1 MSNIPYKFKPIIIP
15 LNVTSGI
22 NGTFIFNA
30 NGASVSSGTIMSG
43 AYLGINDR
51 KTMCVY
57 SGGSASGTVISSG
70 GSMIV
75 SSRGIADNTTVN
87 SGGRCFVS
95 SIGSASN
102 ATISSG
108 GTLCVLSG
116 GHASNLYISA
126 GGSLTISSGGTC
138 THFCAEHANC
148 VNLSSAFIYGATV
161 KAGMLTLAEDNLGE
175 AQSRFSTISAIG
187 ATIMVSSTCKVY
199 SMYAESGGYIEIIG
213 GASAENTV
221 ARDGGTVMFGVS
233 GSGIGLGVYSG
244 GTGVISSGAKVEQ
257 AMFVFS
263 GGSAVIQSGGS
274 CGGGIVSS
282 GGTLFISAG
291 GTATNIT
298 SAPGAVIIQG

>member
-1 MSNIPYKFKPIIIP
+1 MSNIPYKFKPIPIP
-15 LNVTSGI
+15 LNITSGI
-22 NGTFIFNA
+22 NGTFVFDPY
-30 NGASVSSGTIMSG
+30 GASVSSGIILSG

-57 SGGSASGTVISSG
+57 SGGIAKGTVISSG

-75 SSRGIADNTTVN
+75 SGSGSANNTNVKF
-87 SGGRCFVS
+87 GGRCFVS
-95 SIGSASN
+95 SMGSASSAN
-102 ATISSG
+102 ISSG
-108 GTLCVLSG
+108 GTLCVFSG
-116 GHASNLYISA
+116 GHASNLYVSA

-138 THFCAEHANC
+138 THFCVEHANC

-161 KAGMLTLAEDNLGE
+161 KAGMLTLAEDNLE
-175 AQSRFSTISAIG
+175 DPQSRFTTISAIG

-199 SMYAESGGYIEIIG
+199 SMYAGSGGYIQIVG
-213 GASAENTV
+213 GASADNTV
-221 ARDGGTVMFGVS
+221 AQSGGSVCFNVS

-244 GTGVISSGAKVEQ
+244 GTATISSGGLVSG
-257 AMFVFS
+257 AMFVFP

-291 GTATNIT
+291 ATVENLT
-298 SAPGAVIIQG
+298 SAPGAVIINE

>member
-1 MSNIPYKFKPIIIP
+1 MSNIPYRFNPIIIP

-22 NGTFIFNA
+22 NGVFVFNA
-30 NGASVSSGTIMSG
+30 NGSPVSSGNKMSG

-57 SGGSASGTVISSG
+57 SGGITKGTVISSG
-70 GSMIV
+70 GSLTVSGSGSADNTTVNYGGAVFV
-75 SSRGIADNTTVN
+75 SSRGIA
-87 SGGRCFVS
+87 SR
-95 SIGSASN
+95 

-116 GHASNLYISA
+116 GHASNLYVSA
-126 GGSLTISSGGTC
+126 GGRLTVSSGGTC
-138 THFCAEHANC
+138 TSLCVEHANC
-148 VNLSSAFIYGATV
+148 LNMSSAFIYGATV
-161 KAGMLTLAEDNLGE
+161 KAGMLTLAEDNHE
-175 AQSRFSTISAIG
+175 EPQSRFSTISAIG
-187 ATIMVSSTCKVY
+187 ATIMVSSSCKVY
-199 SMYAESGGYIEIIG
+199 SMYAESGGNIVCIG